1 MIDTEKRPVL
11 AGLLALT
18 TVAIVV
24 GVLGGLA
31 ILGGVKTL
39 GIGGSTGVVASSSQ
53 DGLYLPKPSDTPTL
67 TPPQEP
73 RQPPTVATPAPVEDI
88 TLTAA
93 QLTVAPMQAIDLTG
107 SYPSGEGAI
116 LQMQRLENGDWT
128 DFPVTMSVSGG
139 TFATYVL
146 TSRPGE
152 NKFRVIDTDTQK
164 TSNEV
169 VVTVG

>member
-53 DGLYLPKPSDTPTL
+53 DGLYLPKPSL
-67 TPPQEP
+67 PP
-73 RQPPTVATPAPVEDI
+73 
-88 TLTAA
+88 
-93 QLTVAPMQAIDLTG
+93 
-107 SYPSGEGAI
+107 S
-116 LQMQRLENGDWT
+116 
-128 DFPVTMSVSGG
+128 
-139 TFATYVL
+139 
-146 TSRPGE
+146 
-152 NKFRVIDTDTQK
+152 
-164 TSNEV
+164 
-169 VVTVG
+169 

>member
-1 MIDTEKRPVL
+1 
-11 AGLLALT
+11 
-18 TVAIVV
+18 
-24 GVLGGLA
+24 
-31 ILGGVKTL
+31 
-39 GIGGSTGVVASSSQ
+39 
-53 DGLYLPKPSDTPTL
+53 
-67 TPPQEP
+67 
-73 RQPPTVATPAPVEDI
+73 
-88 TLTAA
+88 
-93 QLTVAPMQAIDLTG
+93 MQQIDLTG